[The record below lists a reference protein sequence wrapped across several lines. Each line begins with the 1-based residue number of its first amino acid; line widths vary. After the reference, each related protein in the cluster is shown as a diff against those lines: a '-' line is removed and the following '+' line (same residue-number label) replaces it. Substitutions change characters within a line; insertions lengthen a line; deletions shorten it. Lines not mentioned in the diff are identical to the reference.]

1 MRFVERPRRPGTE
14 IPSGAAREEQPEKQ
28 PADHGEHEGA
38 TEQQVGDRTG
48 PGAGYDIPNVPDQK
62 TPGARPSRAAG
73 PRRSARGGAPTS
85 SSTRRTRR

>member
-14 IPSGAAREEQPEKQ
+14 IPSDSSREERPEKA

-38 TEQQVGDRTG
+38 TEQQIGDRTG

-62 TPGARPSRAAG
+62 TPVARSSKASAS
-73 PRRSARGGAPTS
+73 RRSSRSRPATS

>member
-14 IPSGAAREEQPEKQ
+14 IPSGAAREEQPEKA
-28 PADHGEHEGA
+28 PADQGEHEGA
-38 TEQQVGDRTG
+38 TEQQIGDRTG

-62 TPGARPSRAAG
+62 TPGARPRATASRKSAT
-73 PRRSARGGAPTS
+73 PRSTTA